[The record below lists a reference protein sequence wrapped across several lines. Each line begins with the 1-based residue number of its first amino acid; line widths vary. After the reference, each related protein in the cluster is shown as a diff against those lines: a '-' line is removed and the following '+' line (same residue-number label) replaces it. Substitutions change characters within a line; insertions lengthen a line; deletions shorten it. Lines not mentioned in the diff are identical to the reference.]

1 MTITDTPEKAFDKV
15 STEIVDSLPITIMR
29 NSYIITMQDLL
40 TKYSLA
46 ILLPQAAFNEITDTF
61 IEHFICRFSAAKAF

>member
-1 MTITDTPEKAFDKV
+1 MTITNTPRKAFDKV
-15 STEIVDSLPITIMR
+15 STEIVDYLPITIMR

-46 ILLPQAAFNEITDTF
+46 ILLPQAAFNEITDAF
-61 IEHFICRFSAAKAF
+61 IEHFICRFSAPKAF

>member
-61 IEHFICRFSAAKAF
+61 IEHFICRFSAPKAF